1 MTTFERREECPPVEG
16 FLWDNTAISFG
27 NFEGVHKLT
36 FAELLQLRSLVDHQL
51 TDLKDEGR

>member
-27 NFEGVHKLT
+27 NFEGVYKLS
-36 FAELLQLRSLVDHQL
+36 FAELLHLRSLVDHQL
-51 TDLKDEGR
+51 VDLKDEGI